1 MNVGEAARDT
11 VEVTLSVPSALEDR
25 VIDWLLARADVPTF
39 ASSVVYLHG
48 ADSRALGAAE
58 QVSGRQRRVELS
70 VALPAGAVE
79 GLLEDIARG
88 FGATD
93 IGYRVTPVL
102 LSGNLRA
109 RPPAAVGS

>member
-1 MNVGEAARDT
+1 
-11 VEVTLSVPSALEDR
+11 
-25 VIDWLLARADVPTF
+25 
-39 ASSVVYLHG
+39 
-48 ADSRALGAAE
+48 
-58 QVSGRQRRVELS
+58 
-70 VALPAGAVE
+70 
-79 GLLEDIARG
+79 LLEDIARG